1 MKFNMEKFKEI
12 VKDEPIGLMKPMRL
26 EFSYGCLANSLSVND
41 IEEADLTD
49 AQRRIVIHRIFSW
62 YRNHPEHLNP
72 LLQYFVET
80 HCDDYEQSEPCEC
93 CGDIVTTYKLEI

>member
-1 MKFNMEKFKEI
+1 MGKFKET

-62 YRNHPEHLNP
+62 IANTLSILILYCNTLWKH
-72 LLQYFVET
+72 
-80 HCDDYEQSEPCEC
+80 
-93 CGDIVTTYKLEI
+93 IVMTTNKVNLVSAVVI

>member
-1 MKFNMEKFKEI
+1 METSKDNQKGLIPANGTSPNFLFDQKKVLSDTNKIFFKDKFKEI

-49 AQRRIVIHRIFSW
+49 AQRRIV
-62 YRNHPEHLNP
+62 
-72 LLQYFVET
+72 
-80 HCDDYEQSEPCEC
+80 C
-93 CGDIVTTYKLEI
+93 